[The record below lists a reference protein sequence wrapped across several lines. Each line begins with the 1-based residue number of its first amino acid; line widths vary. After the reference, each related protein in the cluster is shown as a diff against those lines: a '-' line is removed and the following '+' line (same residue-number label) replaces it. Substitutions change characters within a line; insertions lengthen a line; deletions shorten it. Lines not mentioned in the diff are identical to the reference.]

1 MLNLVNSQWNIT
13 IYKVSG
19 WTIGALAKLSS
30 VIYDMTVGPVCYV
43 ILPEISSL
51 RQRIK
56 TAALA
61 RAVYDIS
68 GFPLGTLFNYMIN
81 PANWN
86 WGGKIGYWYG
96 GLATLG
102 FIYTFYRVPES
113 KGRTYAELD
122 LLFE

>member
-1 MLNLVNSQWNIT
+1 LYLAGTGAMAT
-13 IYKVSG
+13 IFFIIGIIATVHPDYSSSG
-19 WTIGALAKLSS
+19 WTIGALAMLSS

-43 ILPEISSL
+43 IVPEISSL

-96 GLATLG
+96 GLATWDS
-102 FIYTFYRVPES
+102 YTRS
-113 KGRTYAELD
+113 
-122 LLFE
+122 